1 MSGHWNN
8 DLTEVAPILTPIY
21 KRATATV
28 LHNDLAASQ
37 KHCGRR
43 RIPSRRSLV
52 RCQWA
57 TTSPPNDIANNEP
70 PSTKR
75 QSQQCATIFFS
86 QWANTSPP
94 MGQHIANYDPP
105 YFSPHEPPNL
115 RLLSHHIFDYWATI
129 QYLQPKMSHPISNQT
144 RASTSSIICHHI
156 FSTHLA

>member
-1 MSGHWNN
+1 MTWQKLLLYLLPFTKGQQRQYCTTTLQRPRNIVG
-8 DLTEVAPILTPIY
+8 DAGFQAAEVWCAANEPPH
-21 KRATATV
+21 
-28 LHNDLAASQ
+28 LHQ
-37 KHCGRR
+37 
-43 RIPSRRSLV
+43 
-52 RCQWA
+52 
-57 TTSPPNDIANNEP
+57 TTSPTMSHHI
-70 PSTKR
+70 STKR

-129 QYLQPKMSHPISNQT
+129 QYLQPKMSHPISNLT